1 MAQAFTPVGGK
12 TRQKLSRLIPLSRG
26 SAVSRYGTGF
36 YTNDAMRALLAPEF
50 AALLVRAD
58 VSQAAFARLTGVTPR
73 QVNNWCRA
81 RAAVPLWAGLLAAL
95 LQDHSPE
102 ALKIVLE
109 QAQRDLPA
117 ARLPA

>member
-1 MAQAFTPVGGK
+1 
-12 TRQKLSRLIPLSRG
+12 
-26 SAVSRYGTGF
+26 
-36 YTNDAMRALLAPEF
+36 MRTLLATEF

-102 ALKIVLE
+102 ALTIAVE
-109 QAQRDLPA
+109 EAQRDLPA
-117 ARLPA
+117 AILPN